1 MLKTLFDF
9 KLNPTQA
16 RADADKYALIFLF
29 IAIIGCVVNFF
40 NSSIFSVVGDKITRR
55 VRQEAF
61 SKIIKMPI
69 PWFDLPKN
77 NGGQLT
83 TKLASDSLMVN
94 GLTATFVSILI
105 QNGATL
111 IAGLV
116 VALVFEWRTAL
127 FAIAMLPIM
136 IVVGMI
142 SQSRKAGFSDK
153 TDIIYKESSNLIV

>member
-1 MLKTLFDF
+1 
-9 KLNPTQA
+9 
-16 RADADKYALIFLF
+16 
-29 IAIIGCVVNFF
+29 
-40 NSSIFSVVGDKITRR
+40 
-55 VRQEAF
+55 
-61 SKIIKMPI
+61 MPI